1 MVTFTL
7 IQAPPSPLFQF
18 MHWNLNSIPAH
29 DYERVPILEAFVTQ
43 EKLKLIA
50 ITETALKNTIPDDKV
65 NIDGYSLIRNDL
77 PPNDRCGGVALFYQ
91 NDLSVENRCDLQIP
105 NTIVAEFRSIEKKY
119 FS

>member
-7 IQAPPSPLFQF
+7 IQAPFSSLSV

-29 DYERVPILEAFVTQ
+29 DYERIPILEAFPTQ

-77 PPNDRCGGVALFYQ
+77 PPNGRCGGVALFYQ
-91 NDLSVENRCDLQIP
+91 NDLSVKNRCDLQIP
-105 NTIVAEFRSIEKKY
+105 NTIVAEIS
-119 FS
+119 FSRKTKFS